1 MRHSTA
7 AVGALQDM
15 FCHLCAYFWKRKY
28 LAIFDNFKV
37 RALQL
42 ASWANDFDN
51 VRDELVDLRTLA

>member
-1 MRHSTA
+1 
-7 AVGALQDM
+7 M

>member
-1 MRHSTA
+1 LP
-7 AVGALQDM
+7 VVPD
-15 FCHLCAYFWKRKY
+15 
-28 LAIFDNFKV
+28 FKV